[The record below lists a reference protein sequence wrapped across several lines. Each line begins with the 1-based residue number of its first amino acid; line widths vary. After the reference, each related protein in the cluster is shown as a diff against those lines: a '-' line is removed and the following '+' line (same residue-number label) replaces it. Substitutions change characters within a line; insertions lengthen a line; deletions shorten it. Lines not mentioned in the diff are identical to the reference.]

1 MEQFDMQY
9 APNMATYSRDMI
21 EYDADMT
28 QTTLK
33 IDPMQPGFKN
43 NLSVASASAL
53 YNTQARKN
61 FVAASM
67 TAVKV
72 KPVNLFFWV
81 SYAGPSVM
89 LQGKM
94 DCQ

>member
-9 APNMATYSRDMI
+9 APYMATYSRDMI

-43 NLSVASASAL
+43 NLSVANASAL
-53 YNTQARKN
+53 YNT
-61 FVAASM
+61 
-67 TAVKV
+67 
-72 KPVNLFFWV
+72 
-81 SYAGPSVM
+81 
-89 LQGKM
+89 
-94 DCQ
+94 